1 MVVFNIIIK
10 GKRSFF
16 VEFIVFLLGVNS
28 IMKTDKLKYIFA
40 FVFLLCAFLCGVNFK
55 QWYTINH
62 RLEKHISLIYS
73 FSSNDGGYGNFEEL
87 LQQEFRK
94 QGIEPVF
101 DKFYLDCNHLSTKDE
116 IESMR
121 TYLEIVRNNEVDLI
135 LTVGDQSTFA
145 LLATRH
151 QLLSSIPV
159 VACNVHFPDE
169 KLIGEYERSRVYV
182 LRDTPDFKRN
192 LDFITLLHPNVDMEI
207 IYNVDL
213 TILGHKSFDLF
224 TRFIDRRN
232 VQVLGYESAFSA
244 QLQYKKLQEMIEY
257 YNLKPAVARQRF
269 KKEKLT
275 ISLCPF
281 RYIKGTS
288 LLVMMEKS
296 RTDQGK
302 QVFLLDKFDM
312 MALPIV
318 KAMNV
323 PSFSCIREGFGEG
336 TKIVGGYM
344 ATDEISARSAAD
356 FSVRLMNKEKMGM
369 PKIRD
374 LEKEYVLDWTYFSA
388 HSSYHMKNV
397 PKGVRIINYPLYD
410 HYREELFLLVGV
422 FVLAFILVLISLL
435 RMRRHSRIA
444 RENMEML
451 EEAHKRLTLST
462 DGGRVSLWNIQGGDI
477 IEFDEN
483 YTRLV
488 GLEQRSFVRM
498 DFLKYAHADDV
509 PLLNSLYET
518 LHQSTDMQV
527 QRVRFCFGEKKDDY
541 RWYELRCRSLKDAKG
556 KIMLAGIM
564 QDVQEQVEREE
575 QLILAKRIAEK
586 AELKQSFLNNMSH
599 EIRTPLNAIVGFTNL
614 LVGEGADEIEPE
626 EREAMLE
633 LINRNNE
640 LLLKLINDVVEI
652 SRLDSGNMN
661 FEIKEW
667 NMVEIVKEIYMTY
680 QSLIQPSLH
689 FRLELDEKASLPV
702 NIDRLR
708 FSQVI
713 FNFLNNAN
721 KFTRNG
727 AITLGCKADKNH
739 NQISIYVE
747 DTGKGIEEKEL
758 MMIFDRFYKADEF
771 EQGSGLGLSI
781 CKVIIERL
789 VGRIEVQSEV
799 GRGSCFTVILSLANP
814 V

>member
-1 MVVFNIIIK
+1 
-10 GKRSFF
+10 
-16 VEFIVFLLGVNS
+16 
-28 IMKTDKLKYIFA
+28 MKTDKLKYIFA

-55 QWYTINH
+55 QWYTTNH
-62 RLEKHISLIYS
+62 RLEKHISLVYS
-73 FSSNDGGYGNFEEL
+73 FSPNDGGYGNFEEL
-87 LQQEFRK
+87 LQQAFRK

-101 DKFYLDCNHLSTKDE
+101 DKFYLDCNNLTTKDE
-116 IESMR
+116 IESMK
-121 TYLEIVRNNEVDLI
+121 TYLEILRNRRVDLI
-135 LTVGDQSTFA
+135 LTVGDQSTFT
-145 LLATRH
+145 LLSTRH

-169 KLIGEYERSRVYV
+169 KLIEEYEGSRIYV

-192 LDFITLLHPNVDMEI
+192 MDFIASLHPDVSMEI
-207 IYNVDL
+207 VYNVDL
-213 TILGHKSFDLF
+213 TVLGRKSFDLF

-232 VQVLGYESAFSA
+232 VQVLAYESAFSA
-244 QLQYKKLQEMIEY
+244 QLQYRKLEEMIEY

-275 ISLCPF
+275 VSLCPF

-296 RTDQGK
+296 RTDRGK

-312 MALPIV
+312 IALPIV
-318 KAMNV
+318 KAMDI
-323 PSFSCIREGFGEG
+323 PSFSCIREGFGEDS
-336 TKIVGGYM
+336 KIVGGYM
-344 ATDEISARSAAD
+344 ATDEISARSAAE
-356 FSVRLMNKEKMGM
+356 FSVRLMNKEKMDM
-369 PKIRD
+369 PEIRD

-388 HSSYHMKNV
+388 HSSYHIKTV
-397 PKGVRIINYPLYD
+397 PKNVRIINYPLYD
-410 HYREELFLLVGV
+410 HYREELYLLVGL
-422 FVLAFILVLISLL
+422 FILTFILVLISLL
-435 RMRRHSRIA
+435 RMRRYSRIA
-444 RENMEML
+444 RKNMEML

-462 DGGRVSLWNIQGGDI
+462 DGGRVSLWNMQGND

-488 GLEQRSFVRM
+488 GLEQRKYARM
-498 DFLKYAHADDV
+498 DFLKYVHADDV

-527 QRVRFCFGEKKDDY
+527 QHARFCFGEDGY

-564 QDVQEQVEREE
+564 QDIQEQMEREE
-575 QLILAKRIAEK
+575 QLILAKQIAEK

-614 LVGEGADEIEPE
+614 LVGEGADEVEPE

-633 LINRNNE
+633 LINRNND
-640 LLLKLINDVVEI
+640 LLLKLIDDVVEI
-652 SRLDSGNMN
+652 SRLDSGNMS

-667 NMVEIVKEIYMTY
+667 DMVEVVKEIYKAY

-689 FRLELDEKASLPV
+689 FRLELDEKTSPLLV

-708 FSQVI
+708 FIQVI
-713 FNFLNNAN
+713 SNFLNNAN

-727 AITLGCKADKNH
+727 TVTLGCKVDKNH
-739 NQISIYVE
+739 NQVSVYVE
-747 DTGKGIEEKEL
+747 DTGKGIEAKEL

-789 VGRIEVQSEV
+789 CGRIEVQSEV
-799 GRGSCFTVILSLANP
+799 GKGSCFTVILSLANP
-814 V
+814 VIE